1 MLIWTRPQDVLIAAH
16 HHRRRRGRRPSPC
29 PLLRDHMHYAARAV
43 FHVDEDC
50 HSKRWHAAGI
60 AGAGI
65 LRDLEVLA
73 FDAAGGALRAIPIEP
88 GVGLM
93 ALSLDL
99 SILCIARGNE
109 VKEFSRPAHT
119 HAHRVEG
126 A

>member
-1 MLIWTRPQDVLIAAH
+1 
-16 HHRRRRGRRPSPC
+16 
-29 PLLRDHMHYAARAV
+29 MHYAARAV

-93 ALSLDL
+93 ALSSDF
-99 SILCIARGNE
+99 CRARANN
-109 VKEFSRPAHT
+109 VKEFPPPAYT